1 MENQSPYK
9 ILGIPTYATRENVIN
24 AFEEQTCYSSN
35 PPLHSYEKIFNTYDR
50 IIKTFDNSI
59 NTSCNK

>member
-24 AFEEQTCYSSN
+24 AFEEQTCYSSKA
-35 PPLHSYEKIFNTYDR
+35 PLYSYEKIFNTYDK
-50 IIKTFDNSI
+50 IIKTFNNSI
-59 NTSCNK
+59 NTPCNK